1 MTSEGFELNIE
12 YYPAIAHE
20 VITITLVKGFCKVR
34 SNLTF
39 TRRSHNI
46 TFLSGIRAHGVN
58 VGLINVE
65 I

>member
-12 YYPAIAHE
+12 YYPAIAHD
-20 VITITLVKGFCKVR
+20 VITTLVKGFCKVR

-46 TFLSGIRAHGVN
+46 TFLSEIRARGVN